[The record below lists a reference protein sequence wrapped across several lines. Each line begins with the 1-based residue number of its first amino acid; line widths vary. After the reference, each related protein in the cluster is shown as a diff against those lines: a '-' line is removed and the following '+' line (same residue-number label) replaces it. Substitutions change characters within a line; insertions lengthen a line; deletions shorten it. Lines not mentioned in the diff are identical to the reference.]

1 MYDHIKIPQEDQKLR
16 IARGSKLKKE
26 LRFIGTN
33 TVQILQILTHYVN
46 YLCFGP
52 SVFRQAGTEDNMPL
66 LPSVCNAHEVSGW
79 EELGS
84 AALNTPKEADVY
96 SSAKGRA
103 AWTGASL

>member
-46 YLCFGP
+46 YLCLGP
-52 SVFRQAGTEDNMPL
+52 AYLDRQVQKIICHCSPLSAMSMRSVVERGVRQCCSEY
-66 LPSVCNAHEVSGW
+66 SR
-79 EELGS
+79 GS
-84 AALNTPKEADVY
+84 DV
-96 SSAKGRA
+96 
-103 AWTGASL
+103 